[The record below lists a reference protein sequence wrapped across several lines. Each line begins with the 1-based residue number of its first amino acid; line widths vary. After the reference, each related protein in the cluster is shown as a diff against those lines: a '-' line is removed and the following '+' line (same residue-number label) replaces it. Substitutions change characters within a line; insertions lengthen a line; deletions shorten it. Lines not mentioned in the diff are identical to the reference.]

1 MKPFA
6 LPSVLRYRR
15 QLEDAARQ
23 ELHRAL
29 QAEARLLETLARVQA
44 DLAELYA
51 GLDRDR
57 AEGTTADRL
66 VLFAHRISL
75 VREQEQRRLKDVAR
89 QRQQVEQKR
98 QVLVKASTDRRILEK
113 LRDQQNANY
122 RQYLDRKETA
132 MLDEIAILSHER
144 RQGGQ

>member
-6 LPSVLRYRR
+6 LHSVLRYRR

-29 QAEARLLETLARVQA
+29 QAEARLLETLARVQT

-51 GLDRDR
+51 GLDLDR

-75 VREQEQRRLKDVAR
+75 VR
-89 QRQQVEQKR
+89 
-98 QVLVKASTDRRILEK
+98 
-113 LRDQQNANY
+113 
-122 RQYLDRKETA
+122 
-132 MLDEIAILSHER
+132 
-144 RQGGQ
+144 